1 MEPRLNLVTLG
12 VTSLDRA
19 VAFYRDALGWRMS
32 EQSVGDV
39 AFFQAG
45 GVVLALYPRHLLAE
59 DAHLPDGPGGFGG
72 ITLAHNVRARD
83 DVDRVLAEVAAA
95 GARILKPAEDAFW
108 GGRSG
113 YFADPDG
120 HPWEVAWNPGFA
132 LDAEGLVRLEP
143 RRKRPARRARRTAA
157 SGGKKSAPP
166 KGGRAS
172 PAKRRRRVR
181 R

>member
-12 VTSLDRA
+12 VAELGRA
-19 VAFYRDALGWRMS
+19 VAFYRDALRWPMS
-32 EQSVGDV
+32 NESVGDV

-45 GVVLALYPRHLLAE
+45 GVVLALYPRPLLAE
-59 DAHLPDGPGGFGG
+59 DARLPEGPGGFGG
-72 ITLAHNVRARD
+72 ITLAQNVRERE

-120 HPWEVAWNPGFA
+120 HPWEVAWNPGFP
-132 LDAEGLVRLEP
+132 LDGEGLVRLQ
-143 RRKRPARRARRTAA
+143 
-157 SGGKKSAPP
+157 G
-166 KGGRAS
+166 
-172 PAKRRRRVR
+172 
-181 R
+181 